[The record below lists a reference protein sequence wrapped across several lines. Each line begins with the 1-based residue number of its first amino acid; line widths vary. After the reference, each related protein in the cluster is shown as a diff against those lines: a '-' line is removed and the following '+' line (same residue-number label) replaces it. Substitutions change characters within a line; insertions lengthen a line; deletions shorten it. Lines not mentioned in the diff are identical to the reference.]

1 MSRWIH
7 ELAWPEIEAYLR
19 TEDIALV
26 PIGATEQHGPHLPL
40 MVDAAWAIAVAEGA
54 AEAANVLVAPPMYIG
69 WSPHHLGYPGGIT
82 LRAETLT
89 QVTVDIG
96 ESLVHHGFR
105 KLLLVNGNRVANLP
119 PMEIAATRLRFQ
131 TGAYVAVVDV
141 GLIAKREVREICE
154 SEPGGLGHAGESETS
169 FMLYRYG
176 QFVDMTKATKVLPSR
191 KRFPESHIALEPEFE
206 GNSVSVHPTD
216 EEFRRATA
224 PTGAGGDALLAT
236 REKGERIFHAIVR
249 NLVAYIDEVRRI
261 PVTVKS
267 VPIPV

>member
-7 ELAWPEIEAYLR
+7 ELAWPEIEAYLE
-19 TEDIALV
+19 TADIALV
-26 PIGATEQHGPHLPL
+26 PIGATEQHGEHLPL

-54 AEAANVLVAPPMYIG
+54 AEAANVLVAPPVYVG

-89 QVTVDIG
+89 QVAVDIG

-105 KLLLVNGNRVANLP
+105 KIIMVNGNRVANLP

-131 TGAYVAVVDV
+131 TGAYVAIADV
-141 GLIAKREVREICE
+141 GLIAKREVRAICE
-154 SEPGGLGHAGESETS
+154 CEAGGIGHAGESETS

-176 QFVDMTKATKVLPSR
+176 QFVDMAKAAKVMPSK

-206 GNSVSVHPTD
+206 GNSVSVHPTA

-224 PTGAGGDALLAT
+224 PSGAGGDALLAT
-236 REKGERIFHAIVR
+236 REKGERIYQAIVR
-249 NLVAYIDEVRRI
+249 NLVAYIEEVRRV
-261 PVTVKS
+261 PVTVKP

>member
-7 ELAWPEIEAYLR
+7 ELAWPAIEAYLR

-26 PIGATEQHGPHLPL
+26 PIGAVEQHGAHLPL
-40 MVDAAWAIAVAEGA
+40 MVDAAWAIAIAEGA
-54 AEAANVLVAPPMYIG
+54 AEAANVLVAPPVYVG
-69 WSPHHLGYPGGIT
+69 WSPHHLAYPGGIT

-105 KLLLVNGNRVANLP
+105 KIILVNGNRVANLP

-131 TGAYVAVVDV
+131 TGAYVAIVDV

-154 SEPGGLGHAGESETS
+154 CEPGGIGHAGESETS

-176 QFVDMTKATKVLPSR
+176 DLVDMTKAAKVMPSR
-191 KRFPESHIALEPEFE
+191 KRFYESHIALEPEFE
-206 GNSVSVHPTD
+206 GDSVSVHPTD

-224 PTGAGGDALLAT
+224 PTGGGGDALLAT
-236 REKGERIFHAIVR
+236 REKGERIYRAIVR
-249 NLVAYIDEVRRI
+249 NFVSYIDEVRRI
-261 PVTVKS
+261 PVTVKT
-267 VPIPV
+267 VAIPV